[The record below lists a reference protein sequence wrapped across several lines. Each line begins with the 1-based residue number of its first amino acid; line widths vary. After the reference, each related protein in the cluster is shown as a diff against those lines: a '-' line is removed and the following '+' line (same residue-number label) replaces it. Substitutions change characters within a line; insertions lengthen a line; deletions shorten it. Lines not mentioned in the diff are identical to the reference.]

1 VSAILTITEPSGHI
15 REFGLEDGH
24 TYTVGRAKDND
35 IVLNDPRVS
44 RKHAHIKA
52 ENGDYRLI
60 DGYYENGNLIR
71 SVNHIFVNGAP
82 VVEKALEAS
91 DAVKIGETEIAFRKI
106 VPFSEQ
112 RQDYVADMPSNVA
125 SVHIDLSS
133 LEFGQPGTVDVKV
146 TPIVTEPPIAAPK
159 TPPPRIATP
168 PIVQKTEEP
177 PPPRI
182 EQPKSMPSAVQPAPV
197 VQPPPVAK
205 EPTIPA
211 TKDQPAAVKYDDAPL
226 GHTQLQMSA
235 KEIIGRPSHSS
246 FESPVASPDE
256 IKDLR
261 RKAKMLELVYEM
273 SRTLGTVFDLK
284 EIFEKATDLIFRG
297 TPADRVVA
305 LLADKPASE
314 SGEFELS
321 QIAALAR
328 SQSLEQLSEKL
339 TVSRTITQ
347 KVMRERVALLSQDAR
362 SDAQFGGAESIVAQG
377 VRSTICA
384 PLITESNVHG
394 VVYADRLD
402 PFAAFTPDDLEL
414 ISAVAAQA
422 AVTVETVR
430 AHTRL
435 AREEVARANYSRFM
449 PEYVVKE
456 LLNNPDS
463 FRLGGANQT
472 ITVLFAD
479 IRGFTSLSERENP
492 ERVVKLLNRYFSAMT
507 EIIFAHRGTLDK
519 YIGDGLMALFGA
531 PNASPNDALNAV
543 KAAVAM
549 QRRIIALNGELVAEQ
564 LSPVTVGIGLHTGV
578 ATVGYIGSD
587 KRSEYTAIGDTVN
600 LAARLESNARG
611 GQILI
616 SEATAEAVNGAF
628 PLVAHEPLT
637 VKNRVQPV
645 NLFEVNLA

>member
-52 ENGDYRLI
+52 ENGSYMLI
-60 DGYYENGNLIR
+60 DGYYENGSLIR
-71 SVNHIFVNGAP
+71 SVNHIFVNGGP
-82 VVEKALEAS
+82 VIEKVLEAS
-91 DAVKIGETEIAFRKI
+91 DNVKIGETEIGFRKI

-112 RQDYVADMPSNVA
+112 QREYIADMPSNVA
-125 SVHIDLSS
+125 SVHIDVSS
-133 LEFGQPGTVDVKV
+133 LDFGRPGAVDVKV
-146 TPIVTEPPIAAPK
+146 APIIAEPPVSRPE
-159 TPPPRIATP
+159 TPPQAVPKPA
-168 PIVQKTEEP
+168 VAKTEEP
-177 PPPRI
+177 APPI
-182 EQPKSMPSAVQPAPV
+182 EQPKSMRPIAQPVPSALEPISSTEEEPAP
-197 VQPPPVAK
+197 
-205 EPTIPA
+205 
-211 TKDQPAAVKYDDAPL
+211 VKYDDAPL

-235 KEIIGRPSHSS
+235 NEIIGRPSHSS
-246 FESPVASPDE
+246 AESPVATPDE
-256 IKDLR
+256 IKNLR

-305 LLADKPASE
+305 LLADEASAQNR
-314 SGEFELS
+314 EFDMS
-321 QIAALAR
+321 QIAARAR
-328 SQSLEQLSEKL
+328 SQTLEQLSERL

-347 KVMRERVALLSQDAR
+347 KVMRERVAILSQDAR
-362 SDAQFGGAESIVAQG
+362 TDEQFGGAESIVSQG

-422 AVTVETVR
+422 AVIVETVR

-449 PEYVVKE
+449 PEYVVKQ
-456 LLNNPDS
+456 LLDNPDS

-479 IRGFTSLSERENP
+479 IRGFTSLAERENP

-507 EIIFAHRGTLDK
+507 EIIFAHGGTLDK

-531 PNASPNDALNAV
+531 PNATPNDALNAV

-549 QRRIIALNGELVAEQ
+549 QRRIMALNGDLVAEQ
-564 LSPVTVGIGLHTGV
+564 LSPVTVGVGLHTGV

-616 SEATAEAVNGAF
+616 SEATAEAINGAF
-628 PLVAHEPLT
+628 PLLAHEPLT

-645 NLFEVNLA
+645 NLFEVDLA